1 MEFERDKST
10 GEIDRCKQAEEHPNQ
25 PIVVGVV
32 YNHTS
37 NHRPLNHES
46 SNTPSSQVPP
56 HVISAN
62 SSSPAVFLS
71 GKPLLSQLSH
81 DTMLNT
87 LRLTSSIARS
97 QRVFQSRWLNT
108 ASTFEKDAYLE
119 RLTGSS
125 AGIAVLNLNRP
136 KAKNAISV
144 KLLQEFREA
153 LKEARFSSELPR
165 VLILRSLVDGVF
177 CAGADLKTLPI
188 PTISVIDGA
197 ALGGGLEM
205 ALACDIRLA
214 GKAGGTQ
221 RLPRLIGEAKAKE
234 LIFTARVL
242 DAQGALN
249 FGIVNHAT
257 EESAYSKA
265 LSLAESMLPQG
276 PIAMR
281 MAKMAVSKG
290 MQTDID
296 TGLEIEQAYYAQV
309 IPTEDR
315 MEGLKAFKEKRTPI
329 YKGK

>member
-1 MEFERDKST
+1 
-10 GEIDRCKQAEEHPNQ
+10 
-25 PIVVGVV
+25 
-32 YNHTS
+32 
-37 NHRPLNHES
+37 
-46 SNTPSSQVPP
+46 
-56 HVISAN
+56 
-62 SSSPAVFLS
+62 
-71 GKPLLSQLSH
+71 
-81 DTMLNT
+81 MLNT

-97 QRVFQSRWLNT
+97 QRVFHFRCLNT
-108 ASTFEKDAYLE
+108 AASVEKDAYLE

-144 KLLQEFREA
+144 KLLQEFRDA
-153 LKEARFSSELPR
+153 LKEVRFSSDLPR

-177 CAGADLKTLPI
+177 CAGADLKERAGMTPPQVTEFLYNLRQAFRELETLPM

-205 ALACDIRLA
+205 ALACDIRVAGEKAKIGLPETKLA
-214 GKAGGTQ
+214 IIPGAGGTQ

-242 DAQGALN
+242 DAQGAVN

-265 LSLAESMLPQG
+265 LLLAESMLPQG

-281 MAKMAVSKG
+281 MAKMAISKG
-290 MQTDID
+290 IQTDID

-315 MEGLKAFKEKRTPI
+315 MEGLKAFKEKRTPV

>member
-1 MEFERDKST
+1 
-10 GEIDRCKQAEEHPNQ
+10 
-25 PIVVGVV
+25 
-32 YNHTS
+32 
-37 NHRPLNHES
+37 
-46 SNTPSSQVPP
+46 
-56 HVISAN
+56 
-62 SSSPAVFLS
+62 
-71 GKPLLSQLSH
+71 
-81 DTMLNT
+81 MLNT

-97 QRVFQSRWLNT
+97 QRVFHSRWLNT
-108 ASTFEKDAYLE
+108 ASTVEKDAYLE

-153 LKEARFSSELPR
+153 LKEARFSSEVPR

-177 CAGADLKTLPI
+177 CAGADLKERAGMSPPQVTEFLYNLRQAFRELETLPM

-205 ALACDIRLA
+205 ALACDKAKIGLPETKLA
-214 GKAGGTQ
+214 IIPGAGGTQ

-249 FGIVNHAT
+249 FGVVNHAT

-265 LSLAESMLPQG
+265 VSLAESMLPQG

-315 MEGLKAFKEKRTPI
+315 MEGLKAFKEKRTPV